1 MKKRRNKIGRFLA
14 GTVLLA
20 LVSAGMTGCA
30 QGESGN
36 GGEAASIG
44 GSNEE
49 ATSIGGS
56 DEEAVS
62 IGGSDEEAAGI
73 GGGSGEVAS
82 VIGGADGPTSIFV
95 AGKTGD
101 EEGTPAAQLD
111 ITQAKGE
118 DFGGAAVLDYV
129 SADKISFHCPLGYM
143 VFQADESGK
152 LAPVLGVTFEEAGGL
167 VMEGDGRTAVLGGD
181 TGAMVIPGAY
191 QESGAETLY
200 VFEEESGQIF
210 ESPMTEDMMEM
221 IKEVEAQKPSV
232 SEEVRGQLEEAVDE
246 QTGSRI
252 LDGPVAVPE
261 FDANVYGFLAADGER
276 LEDIWYGLWWADPA
290 FDNKIEKTVL
300 FEAD

>member
-36 GGEAASIG
+36 SEEAASIG

-49 ATSIGGS
+49 ATSIGG
-56 DEEAVS
+56 
-62 IGGSDEEAAGI
+62 
-73 GGGSGEVAS
+73 GSGEVVS

-181 TGAMVIPGAY
+181 TGASFPD
-191 QESGAETLY
+191 SST
-200 VFEEESGQIF
+200 
-210 ESPMTEDMMEM
+210 
-221 IKEVEAQKPSV
+221 
-232 SEEVRGQLEEAVDE
+232 
-246 QTGSRI
+246 
-252 LDGPVAVPE
+252 
-261 FDANVYGFLAADGER
+261 
-276 LEDIWYGLWWADPA
+276 
-290 FDNKIEKTVL
+290 
-300 FEAD
+300 

>member
-1 MKKRRNKIGRFLA
+1 MKKRKNKIGRVLA

-20 LVSAGMTGCA
+20 FVSAGMAGCA

-36 GGEAASIG
+36 G
-44 GSNEE
+44 EE
-49 ATSIGGS
+49 ASS
-56 DEEAVS
+56 
-62 IGGSDEEAAGI
+62 I
-73 GGGSGEVAS
+73 GGGSGEVVS

-111 ITQAKGE
+111 IAQAKEE
-118 DFGGAAVLDYV
+118 DFGGMAALDYV
-129 SADKISFHCPLGYM
+129 SAKKISFHCPLGYM
-143 VFQADESGK
+143 VFQADESGQ
-152 LAPVLGVTFEEAGGL
+152 LVPALGVTFEEAGGL
-167 VMEGDGRTAVLGGD
+167 VMEGDRRTAVLGGD
-181 TGAMVIPGAY
+181 TGAMVISGVY

-221 IKEVEAQKPSV
+221 IKEVEAQKSSV
-232 SEEVRGQLEEAVDE
+232 SKEIRGQLEEAVDE

-252 LDGPVAVPE
+252 LDGPAAVLE
-261 FDANVYGFLAADGER
+261 FDANVYGFLAADGEH

-290 FDNKIEKTVL
+290 FDNKIEKTIL
-300 FEAD
+300 FETD

>member
-1 MKKRRNKIGRFLA
+1 M
-14 GTVLLA
+14 
-20 LVSAGMTGCA
+20 
-30 QGESGN
+30 
-36 GGEAASIG
+36 
-44 GSNEE
+44 
-49 ATSIGGS
+49 
-56 DEEAVS
+56 
-62 IGGSDEEAAGI
+62 
-73 GGGSGEVAS
+73 GGGSGEVVS

-246 QTGSRI
+246 QTGSRSFPHSQAPEELFPPEIFLFYFSSFSCFLLAVI
-252 LDGPVAVPE
+252 L
-261 FDANVYGFLAADGER
+261 FFFSLFFFSLFFSSLFLLSLFFLPFFSFFFFSSFPFCSQFPKKIFQHG
-276 LEDIWYGLWWADPA
+276 GA
-290 FDNKIEKTVL
+290 FLSTQSNFRFHLVVKSL
-300 FEAD
+300 FMKQIQN